1 MHRLKTEWALST
13 VGYMVNAATKMSQ
26 KCVFAL
32 CSVFLI
38 TVNSFAA
45 VSATSQT
52 AAEPQSH
59 HAVTAPVA
67 RRVPAEWEPQE
78 AIWLQWPGGW
88 EKTYEEAF
96 AAFSCI
102 IIQYEKLHVLYHL
115 PQVLHQARA
124 ALLKAGCSP
133 DHELITWHDIPND
146 SAWMRDNGPVFV
158 EEGGEIRVQ
167 NWQFDAWGGRFGSDV
182 PYELDNLVPQRVA
195 AYLDM
200 PVDEVSVVHERGNLE
215 FNGVDTV
222 ILNWSALGDAE
233 RNPGYTQTQAEADLK
248 HWFGVSRVVFVEGVP
263 EGDRTNGHIDG
274 IARFIATD
282 TVVVGQCTAAS
293 VCKPGDGK
301 TGDLLDNAAQVVSDA
316 GFTVIREPMDGIA
329 EVDGQQFDTNYMNW
343 LVGNGF
349 VITTGYGDERLDNEA
364 KVRLQNYFPGRDI
377 YVLPMLKSWA
387 AGGGVHCHTN
397 DQPANLTKKPL

>member
-1 MHRLKTEWALST
+1 MGQRFLS
-13 VGYMVNAATKMSQ
+13 
-26 KCVFAL
+26 AL
-32 CSVFLI
+32 CAAFFMVS
-38 TVNSFAA
+38 SAFADDLA
-45 VSATSQT
+45 GSPT
-52 AAEPQSH
+52 AAEPQSYP
-59 HAVTAPVA
+59 VVRAPA
-67 RRVPAEWEPQE
+67 ERRVPAEWEPQE
-78 AIWLQWPGGW
+78 AIWLQWPGEW
-88 EKTYEEAF
+88 EKTYETAF

-102 IIQYEKLHVLYHL
+102 IIQYEKLHVLYQS

-124 ALLKAGCSP
+124 ALLNAGCNP
-133 DHELITWHDIPND
+133 DHDLITWHDIPND

-158 EEGGEIRVQ
+158 EEDGEIRVQ

-195 AYLDM
+195 AYLGM
-200 PVDEVSVVHERGNLE
+200 PLDDVSIVHERGNLE
-215 FNGVDTV
+215 FNGADTV
-222 ILNWSALGDAE
+222 ILNWSTLGDAA
-233 RNPGYTQTQAEADLK
+233 RNPGYTRTQAEADLK

-274 IARFIATD
+274 IARFIAKD

-301 TGDLLDNAAQVVSDA
+301 TADLLDSAAQVISDA
-316 GFTVIREPMDGIA
+316 GFKVIREPMHGIV

-343 LVGNGF
+343 LIGNGF

-364 KVRLQNYFPGRDI
+364 KVRLQHYFPGRDV

-397 DQPANLTKKPL
+397 DQPAQLMADASLSDGHSEQ

>member
-1 MHRLKTEWALST
+1 MGHRFLSVVCALLFIGS
-13 VGYMVNAATKMSQ
+13 
-26 KCVFAL
+26 
-32 CSVFLI
+32 
-38 TVNSFAA
+38 
-45 VSATSQT
+45 SASADDLARSPT
-52 AAEPQSH
+52 AAGPRSH
-59 HAVTAPVA
+59 HAMTAPFA

-78 AIWLQWPGGW
+78 AVWLQWPGEW

-102 IIQYEKLHVLYHL
+102 IIQYEKLHVLYQS
-115 PQVLHQARA
+115 PQVLREART

-133 DHELITWHDIPND
+133 DHELLTWHDIPND

-158 EEGGEIRVQ
+158 EEGGAMRVQ
-167 NWQFDAWGGRFGSDV
+167 NWQFDAWGGRFGDDV

-222 ILNWSALGDAE
+222 ILNWSALGDAA
-233 RNPGYTQTQAEADLK
+233 RNPGYARLQAEADLM
-248 HWFGVSRVVFVEGVP
+248 HWFGVSQVVFVEGVP

-274 IARFIATD
+274 IARFIAAD

-301 TGDLLDNAAQVVSDA
+301 TGSLLDRAAEVISEA
-316 GFTVIREPMDGIA
+316 GFTVIREPMEGIA
-329 EVDGQQFDTNYMNW
+329 EVEGQQFDTNYMNW

-349 VITTGYGDERLDNEA
+349 VITTGYGEERLDNRA
-364 KVRLQNYFPGRDI
+364 KSRLQHYFPDRDI

-387 AGGGVHCHTN
+387 GGGGVHCHTN
-397 DQPANLTKKPL
+397 DQPAQLPKKPL

>member
-1 MHRLKTEWALST
+1 
-13 VGYMVNAATKMSQ
+13 MSQ
-26 KCVFAL
+26 KILPLL
-32 CSVFLI
+32 CGAML
-38 TVNSFAA
+38 A
-45 VSATSQT
+45 ATSALADNLAGNPT

-59 HAVTAPVA
+59 HAVATPTE

-78 AIWLQWPGGW
+78 AIWLQWPGEW
-88 EKTYEEAF
+88 EKTYERAF

-102 IIQYEKLHVLYHL
+102 VIQYEKLHVLYQS

-124 ALLKAGCSP
+124 ALLSAGCNP
-133 DHELITWHDIPND
+133 DHDLITWHDIPND
-146 SAWMRDNGPVFV
+146 SAWMRDNGPIFV
-158 EEGGEIRVQ
+158 EEDGETRVQ
-167 NWQFDAWGGRFGSDV
+167 NWQFDAWGGRFGDDV

-200 PVDEVSVVHERGNLE
+200 PLDDVNIVHERGNLE
-215 FNGVDTV
+215 FYGVDRV
-222 ILNWSALGDAE
+222 ILNWSTLGDAQ
-233 RNPGYTQTQAEADLK
+233 RNPEYTQAQAEADLK

-282 TVVVGQCTAAS
+282 TVVVGQCTATS
-293 VCKPGDGK
+293 VCKRGDGK
-301 TGDLLDNAAQVVSDA
+301 TGDLLDRAAQVISDA
-316 GFTVIREPMDGIA
+316 GFKVIREPMDGIA

-364 KVRLQNYFPGRDI
+364 KVRLQNYFPGRDV
-377 YVLPMLKSWA
+377 YVLPMLESWA
-387 AGGGVHCHTN
+387 GGGGVHCHTN
-397 DQPANLTKKPL
+397 DQPALRSADVSLSERQS